1 MDTNTVKLFDA
12 NDNLVEDFDQ
22 RIENILISIHGED
35 YYDTDEKLVDTNLIS
50 IDKIIDS
57 KNYNESDLEKTMEY
71 VDLITEDAKSVKIV
85 DGKNKKVSIKDFI
98 PVCFFILIFTVI
110 ILAGYYFLNTID
122 FTSFIN

>member
-1 MDTNTVKLFDA
+1 MNTNTVKLFDA

-22 RIENILISIHGED
+22 KIEDILISIHGEE
-35 YYDTDEKLVDTNLIS
+35 YYDVDEKLVDTNLIS
-50 IDKIIDS
+50 IGKVIDKLD
-57 KNYNESDLEKTMEY
+57 YNENDLEKTMEF

-85 DGKNKKVSIKDFI
+85 DKKNRKVSIKDFV
-98 PVCFFILIFTVI
+98 PVCFFILIFIVI